1 MNRGLEAPREPIITY
16 YFFLLK
22 DIYIKPNTTLRYV
35 SLYKKFGARFR
46 SKVVIPSVRCG

>member
-22 DIYIKPNTTLRYV
+22 NIYIENQIQRYV
-35 SLYKKFGARFR
+35 TFPYIESSALGSCIK
-46 SKVVIPSVRCG
+46 